1 MYLNYFLRSR
11 PPSLHVLVLLI
22 GHDVQQSMFRLEGTV
37 KVLYTHTFNL
47 NNCNLLCT
55 KRDLLKTYYIV
66 IESHYLFLE
75 TVYCL
80 GILYF
85 QWHVVRINSFTVLS
99 ITLKYLYI
107 INNMI
112 SWLNVITN

>member
-1 MYLNYFLRSR
+1 
-11 PPSLHVLVLLI
+11 
-22 GHDVQQSMFRLEGTV
+22 MFRLEGTV

-47 NNCNLLCT
+47 NNCNLLLCT

-66 IESHYLFLE
+66 IESHFWFLE

-80 GILYF
+80 GIFLF

-99 ITLKYLYI
+99 NTIFI
-107 INNMI
+107 II
-112 SWLNVITN
+112 FVKKSFFFFYEKLA